1 MAEKNGNYQ
10 IVLSTRLDTTKIKS
24 DLKKLEDFKLNVSVN
39 MTQKSLDKL
48 KELNKLLTET
58 RALNSFTSGLVNIQ
72 KTMQSYEKVAS
83 KTLTATKNLSDGL
96 QSVGTKSLK
105 AAGHVKTFGDKVSE
119 AFSKFSLWSVVS
131 AVFYKVVRS
140 IEGLVNTVV
149 ELDRS
154 FTELTKVTNLTV
166 DDFDML
172 TQKAYKLGSEVAKTT
187 SEVID
192 AMTEFAKAGY
202 SIEESSE
209 ILAKNALIW
218 TNISDGTISAA
229 DSANMIISVMKAFNM
244 EAEETTHIIDALNEV
259 SNNYAISSGDLSDS
273 LAKSSAVLANA
284 GVTFE
289 EQLGL
294 ITAGTEILRNAN
306 TVSTGLRT
314 ISLRLQGMEEDGTK
328 VSGLTAKLES
338 NFNNLGLTLYDTNG
352 NLKDTFEILAD
363 LAKVFPNLNTE
374 QKAYYTELIAGK
386 TRAQVAAAV
395 LNNFDRAIAATGT
408 ALDSAGSAARE
419 NAKVLDSLNGHIKA
433 FKSEWE
439 SLVNSK
445 STQDTLKLFID
456 LGTLILKLIKNIG
469 GLKTA
474 LIQIASVW
482 ALIKMANW
490 GKTFE
495 DITLKVS
502 KLSGTLLKTKT
513 AFSLAGGG
521 IKGFSAALGSSKVAL
536 AGATLGISLLIS
548 AFGFLINKIKE
559 AKQKHDEWIQSL
571 IDSADETKKNIIYLT
586 NNSDRYK
593 ELVNKIERTEEEE
606 NELKTIETEFIS
618 ILGEKAEALSR
629 LEEGTDEYRKAVE
642 KLTEAEISN
651 LTAKL
656 YSTKNAAEEKLSGS
670 VVNPRVTSEANV
682 GDWNKILNG
691 KDPAYD
697 YLLEK
702 NMATE
707 KVSRDTL
714 KIAGAA
720 RARYL
725 ASQGEITRV
734 QYAIESYKAYSDA
747 LEELNKRI
755 TTLNKLGVRE
765 EADAISK
772 SKTYEDI
779 TKRVNDLKDGYDAWI
794 SSEISILELSEAGD
808 NYLIDKQ
815 EEYDSLTNSIKN
827 NSDYTEIQ
835 KEILLEMV
843 SSLYPD
849 FSNAIN
855 DLKDSEDSETESK
868 KGLINEYSDEIEKL
882 KEIEDAYSVLS
893 SAIKEY
899 EENGSISAATL
910 QKLIMEYP
918 QYIQYLVDENGNIRL
933 NKDAINEL
941 VSARKEEIKASIIQ
955 DALNRIDNLKRET
968 EEEKALAQQIEK
980 TTEEIKKNNQARFEA
995 LALLP
1000 AEDLGEDAE
1009 KIKGILNEAAEKI
1022 ALLNKLFI
1030 GGSSSGSRKSKT
1042 TDAWKEAFTKA
1053 YNELKNRRDKDLI
1066 ETAEYI
1072 DELEKLNEKYFK
1084 DRVGYEEDF
1093 SKYELEVYKERKNLL
1108 NEYIDDLEHEF
1119 KMLENQGASE
1129 EVLIV
1134 KYKEIQDELHRQAEY
1149 YRSLHIDENNDLIQ
1163 KLKEQWWKYQKD
1175 IEKLQ
1180 KQISDNIKEELD
1192 NQLDATK
1199 KKFAD
1204 LRDVALDAIE
1214 KQIDEKNDWL
1224 EEQNKMI
1231 DDQIDK
1237 LKEETDNMENQKD
1250 IQDKLL
1256 KIEEA
1261 RKKLAEA
1268 KNKKVRVYREGRGFV
1283 YEQDFDAVSSAQQEL
1298 DNLLEDWNLFQEKA
1312 RIDDIISGLEKE
1324 KDANKERVNQEISD
1338 LNRLK
1343 DAWDKSL
1350 DLEQD
1355 VENYL
1360 GWLERIKNSENK
1372 NFDER
1377 LAAVKTFAES
1387 YRNEM
1392 ALLKEQYELNGLEF
1406 KEGNPYATNSGYG
1419 YKSYNGV
1426 DYNPNTDY
1434 QDLINK
1440 AVASGAPQDHLAYL
1454 EKQRNAKIM
1463 GEGITAYS
1471 PTYKYTTK
1479 ESSTPSYSPSAAS
1492 YVSSS
1497 LDSGSSSSWK
1507 PEAATDVGA
1516 AASSTKSSSK
1526 KSSSSSSSK
1535 SSGSVIVDVAKSAVN
1550 TAVNFFKKIT
1560 GLADG
1565 TVDADGLPHFVGE
1578 DGPEF
1583 YVPPRGSSIIPNN
1596 LTSNLMAWGS
1606 ISPSNLVASF
1616 SGGGGTSI
1624 EIGNISLPNVTD
1636 GESFVEEL
1644 KNFKNIAIQSQTVR
1658 K

>member
-1 MAEKNGNYQ
+1 LAEKNGNYQ

-39 MTQKSLDKL
+39 MTEKSLDKL
-48 KELNKLLTET
+48 RELNKLLNET
-58 RALNSFTSGLVNIQ
+58 KALNNFTNGLVNIQ
-72 KTMQSYEKVAS
+72 KTMKSYEKIAA

-105 AAGHVKTFGDKVSE
+105 AAGHVKTFGEKISE
-119 AFSKFSLWSVVS
+119 AFQKFSLWSVVS
-131 AVFYKVVRS
+131 AIFYKVVRS
-140 IEGLVNTVV
+140 VEQLVNTAI
-149 ELDRS
+149 ELDKS
-154 FTELTKVTNLTV
+154 FTELTKVTDLTI
-166 DDFDML
+166 DDFDEL
-172 TQKAYKLGSEVAKTT
+172 TQKAYNLGSTVAKTT

-202 SIEESSE
+202 SVEESTN

-328 VSGLTAKLES
+328 VSGLTAKLEGD
-338 NFNNLGLTLYDTNG
+338 FNKLGLTLYDANG
-352 NLKDTFEILAD
+352 NLKDTYDILAD
-363 LAKVFPNLNTE
+363 LAEIFPSLNTE

-395 LNNFDRAIAATGT
+395 LNNFDRAVEATGT
-408 ALDSAGSAARE
+408 ALDSAGSAAEE

-433 FKSEWE
+433 FRAEWE

-445 STQDTLKLFID
+445 ATQDTLKMFVD
-456 LGTLILKLIKNIG
+456 FGTAIVKLINSIG
-469 GLKTA
+469 GLKTVIIGLSVA
-474 LIQIASVW
+474 LVAH
-482 ALIKMANW
+482 
-490 GKTFE
+490 
-495 DITLKVS
+495 KV
-502 KLSGTLLKTKT
+502 
-513 AFSLAGGG
+513 
-521 IKGFSAALGSSKVAL
+521 AALGAATATTTLGVASVKTMTSMQLFSLGLKTIKANILSTIAGLKLYAATTAKTSTALITASQATQLASARMVVFGGKIALVAAALLALVAIVNKVKQKINEWKEAEKEKDREIV
-536 AGATLGISLLIS
+536 AGA
-548 AFGFLINKIKE
+548 KE
-559 AKQKHDEWIQSL
+559 AYSRTKELYDTYEKYKQLSDNTNRSYEQEEAYANAIRDVADALGYKTSELTDATIKQKEYVEMLDKAYEAELRNSLGSVAGSIPIQEKALKDKVNDSEFKKKYNVYSIAVDGLDLYLGSL
-571 IDSADETKKNIIYLT
+571 
-586 NNSDRYK
+586 K
-593 ELVNKIERTEEEE
+593 EVKDTEEEY
-606 NELKTIETEFIS
+606 NKLVDSGTVTK
-618 ILGEKAEALSR
+618 EKAREQVFK
-629 LEEGTDEYRKAVE
+629 Y
-642 KLTEAEISN
+642 
-651 LTAKL
+651 
-656 YSTKNAAEEKLSGS
+656 NA
-670 VVNPRVTSEANV
+670 
-682 GDWNKILNG
+682 
-691 KDPAYD
+691 
-697 YLLEK
+697 
-702 NMATE
+702 
-707 KVSRDTL
+707 
-714 KIAGAA
+714 
-720 RARYL
+720 
-725 ASQGEITRV
+725 
-734 QYAIESYKAYSDA
+734 
-747 LEELNKRI
+747 
-755 TTLNKLGVRE
+755 
-765 EADAISK
+765 
-772 SKTYEDI
+772 TYEDSKGI
-779 TKRVNDLKDGYDAWI
+779 IEEIKDDTDNLINSHVQQEVIYAKLNGTLPKTAEEQENFANSIVDTFDVSDDLRGVLYDIVFKLLPALPKKEDI
-794 SSEISILELSEAGD
+794 AIVYVKEVKEEIESLKELS
-808 NYLIDKQ
+808 
-815 EEYDSLTNSIKN
+815 
-827 NSDYTEIQ
+827 
-835 KEILLEMV
+835 
-843 SSLYPD
+843 
-849 FSNAIN
+849 
-855 DLKDSEDSETESK
+855 
-868 KGLINEYSDEIEKL
+868 
-882 KEIEDAYSVLS
+882 DAYSVLE
-893 SAIKEY
+893 SAMEEY
-899 EENGSISAATL
+899 NENGKISAATL

-918 QYIQYLVDENGNIRL
+918 EYIQYLVDENGNIKL
-933 NKDAINEL
+933 NKDAIDKL
-941 VSARKEEIKASIIQ
+941 VASRKEEIKASIIQ

-1000 AEDLGEDAE
+1000 AEDLGQDAE
-1009 KIKGILNEAAEKI
+1009 KIKEILNEAAEKI
-1022 ALLNKLFI
+1022 ALLNKLFV
-1030 GGSSSGSRKSKT
+1030 GGSGSGGGKSKT

-1129 EVLIV
+1129 EVLIA

-1237 LKEETDNMENQKD
+1237 LKEETDNMEDQKE

-1350 DLEQD
+1350 DLEKD
-1355 VENYL
+1355 VEDYL
-1360 GWLERIKNSENK
+1360 GWLERIRNSENK

-1392 ALLKEQYELNGLEF
+1392 ALLREQYELNGLEF

-1497 LDSGSSSSWK
+1497 LNSGSSSSWK
-1507 PEAATDVGA
+1507 PDAATDVGA
-1516 AASSTKSSSK
+1516 PVSSTKSSSK

-1578 DGPEF
+1578 NGPEF
-1583 YVPPRGSSIIPNN
+1583 YVPPKGSSVIPNN

>member
-1 MAEKNGNYQ
+1 MAEKSGNYQ
-10 IVLSTRLDTTKIKS
+10 IVLSTRLDTTQVKNDI
-24 DLKKLEDFKLNVSVN
+24 KKLEKLKININVQ
-39 MTQKSLDKL
+39 MTEKSLEKL
-48 KELNKLLTET
+48 RELNKLLNET
-58 RALNSFTSGLVNIQ
+58 KALNNFTNGLVNIQ
-72 KTMQSYEKVAS
+72 KTMQSYEKVAA
-83 KTLTATKNLSDGL
+83 KTLNATKNLSDGL

-105 AAGHVKTFGDKVSE
+105 AAGHVKTFGEKVGE
-119 AFSKFSLWSVVS
+119 AFQKFSLWSVVS
-131 AVFYKVVRS
+131 AIFYKVVRS
-140 IEGLVNTVV
+140 VEQLVNTAI
-149 ELDRS
+149 ELDKS
-154 FTELTKVTNLTV
+154 FTELTKVTDLTI
-166 DDFDML
+166 DDFDEL
-172 TQKAYKLGSEVAKTT
+172 TQKAYNLGSTVAKTT

-192 AMTEFAKAGY
+192 AMAEFAKAGY
-202 SIEESSE
+202 SVEESTD

-259 SNNYAISSGDLSDS
+259 SNNYAISSGALSDS

-328 VSGLTAKLES
+328 VSGLTAKLEGD
-338 NFNNLGLTLYDTNG
+338 FNRLGLTLYDTNG
-352 NLKDTFEILAD
+352 DLKDTYDILAD
-363 LAKVFPNLNTE
+363 LAEIFPSLNTE

-386 TRAQVAAAV
+386 TRAQVAAAI
-395 LNNFDRAIAATGT
+395 LNNFDRAVEATGT
-408 ALDSAGSAARE
+408 ALDSAGSAAEE
-419 NAKVLDSLNGHIKA
+419 NAKVLESLNGHIKA
-433 FKSEWE
+433 FRAEWE

-445 STQDTLKLFID
+445 ATQDTLKLLVD
-456 LGTLILKLIKNIG
+456 LGTAIVRLINNLG
-469 GLKTA
+469 GLKTVIIGLSVA
-474 LIQIASVW
+474 LVAH
-482 ALIKMANW
+482 
-490 GKTFE
+490 
-495 DITLKVS
+495 KV
-502 KLSGTLLKTKT
+502 
-513 AFSLAGGG
+513 
-521 IKGFSAALGSSKVAL
+521 AALGAAVATQTLGAASVKTTGFIKLFSIGLKTLKTNLLSTIAGLKLYAATTTKAGTAMITASQAAQLASARMIVFGAKVAVVVAALL
-536 AGATLGISLLIS
+536 ALVAIVNKVKQK
-548 AFGFLINKIKE
+548 INEWKE
-559 AKQKHDEWIQSL
+559 AEKEKNREIVSSAKEAYSRTKELYDVYERYKQLSENTNRSYEQEEAYANAIRDVAEALGYKTSELTDVMIKQQEY
-571 IDSADETKKNIIYLT
+571 IDMLDETYE
-586 NNSDRYK
+586 K
-593 ELVNKIERTEEEE
+593 ELRNSLGSVAGSIPIQETALNDKVNDSEFKKKYNVYSINVDGLSLYLESLKEVKDTEEEY
-606 NELKTIETEFIS
+606 NKLVDSGTVTR
-618 ILGEKAEALSR
+618 EKA
-629 LEEGTDEYRKAVE
+629 
-642 KLTEAEISN
+642 
-651 LTAKL
+651 
-656 YSTKNAAEEKLSGS
+656 
-670 VVNPRVTSEANV
+670 
-682 GDWNKILNG
+682 
-691 KDPAYD
+691 
-697 YLLEK
+697 
-702 NMATE
+702 
-707 KVSRDTL
+707 
-714 KIAGAA
+714 
-720 RARYL
+720 
-725 ASQGEITRV
+725 
-734 QYAIESYKAYSDA
+734 
-747 LEELNKRI
+747 
-755 TTLNKLGVRE
+755 RE
-765 EADAISK
+765 QVFKHNI
-772 SKTYEDI
+772 TYEDSKGI
-779 TKRVNDLKDGYDAWI
+779 IEELKDDTESLIASHVQQEVTYARLNGTLPKTTEEQENFANSIADTFKVSDDLKGVLYDIIFKLLPALPKKEDGAIVYI
-794 SSEISILELSEAGD
+794 
-808 NYLIDKQ
+808 
-815 EEYDSLTNSIKN
+815 
-827 NSDYTEIQ
+827 
-835 KEILLEMV
+835 KEINEEV
-843 SSLYPD
+843 E
-849 FSNAIN
+849 A
-855 DLKDSEDSETESK
+855 LKRLS
-868 KGLINEYSDEIEKL
+868 
-882 KEIEDAYSVLS
+882 DAYSTLE
-893 SAIKEY
+893 SAIEEY
-899 EENGSISAATL
+899 NENGKISTSTL
-910 QKLIMEYP
+910 QKLITEYP
-918 QYIQYLVDENGNIRL
+918 DYIKYLVDENGNIKL
-933 NKDAINEL
+933 NKDALEEL

-955 DALNRIDNLKRET
+955 NALNRIDNLRKET
-968 EEEKALAQQIEK
+968 EEERALAQQIEN

-1000 AEDLGEDAE
+1000 AEDLGQNAE
-1009 KIKGILNEAAEKI
+1009 GIKEIINETEK
-1022 ALLNKLFI
+1022 LLLVVDKLFV
-1030 GGSSSGSRKSKT
+1030 GGSSKNSATKT
-1042 TDAWKEAFTKA
+1042 TDAWKDAFTKA
-1053 YNELKNRRDKDLI
+1053 YNKLKNLRDLDKI
-1066 ETAEYI
+1066 GEEEYF
-1072 DELEKLNEKYFK
+1072 DELEKLNEQYFK
-1084 DRVGYEEDF
+1084 DRKEYEDEY
-1093 SKYELEVYKERKNLL
+1093 SKYLIEIYKGRKSLFKD
-1108 NEYIDDLEHEF
+1108 YIDDLEHQAKLAENRGEDPETIIEMYK
-1119 KMLENQGASE
+1119 KMQE
-1129 EVLIV
+1129 
-1134 KYKEIQDELHRQAEY
+1134 ELHNKAEY
-1149 YRSLHIDENNDLIQ
+1149 YREQGIDENNELIQ
-1163 KLKEQWWKYQKD
+1163 ELQDQWWSFQKT
-1175 IEKLQ
+1175 IEKIQ

-1214 KQIDEKNDWL
+1214 KQIDEKNNWL

-1350 DLEQD
+1350 DLEKD
-1355 VENYL
+1355 VEDYL
-1360 GWLERIKNSENK
+1360 GWLERIRNSENK

-1392 ALLKEQYELNGLEF
+1392 ALLREQYELNGLEF

-1479 ESSTPSYSPSAAS
+1479 ESSTPSHSPTAAS

-1560 GLADG
+1560 GLAEG